1 MIFVTTGSQKFQ
13 FNRLLRAVDNGIASG
28 AIDDEVFAQTG
39 YSDYRPMNY
48 SGVAFLDKQ
57 QFDEKM
63 DACDILIT
71 HAGTGAI
78 IGALKKG
85 KKVIAMPRLRQF
97 GEHVDDHQVQ
107 LLEQFAEAGLILCCS
122 DEAGL
127 IDAYRRAKTREAVV
141 FRSNN
146 AIFLED
152 LDNYL
157 SVHLS

>member
-39 YSDYRPMNY
+39 FSDYQPANY
-48 SGVAFLDKQ
+48 PAVAFLDKK

-63 DACDILIT
+63 YACDILIT
-71 HAGTGAI
+71 HAGTGTI

-85 KKVIAMPRLRQF
+85 KKVIAMPRLQRF

-107 LLEQFAEAGLILCCS
+107 LLEQFANANLILCCS

-127 IDAYRRAKTREAVV
+127 IDVYRQAKDREAVV
-141 FRSNN
+141 FHSNN
-146 AIFLED
+146 AAFLED

-157 SVHLS
+157 GTQLG